1 MKLTKTSKIG
11 ILVVI
16 CLTLL
21 IWGIN
26 FLKGRDIFRTEKV
39 FYARYK
45 NVGGLTATTLVT
57 LNGLKVGYV
66 REIYFA
72 EDLSGDLIVKI
83 ANATGNKVAVYSEGM
98 LKLNL
103 SK

>member
-11 ILVVI
+11 ILVVL

-57 LNGLKVGYV
+57 LNGLKIGYV
-66 REIYFA
+66 RDIVFIS
-72 EDLSGDLIVKI
+72 LSL
-83 ANATGNKVAVYSEGM
+83 
-98 LKLNL
+98 LC
-103 SK
+103 